1 MIATLTLRKPTEAR
15 DIARLLLQG
24 YPEHRVFALHG
35 GLGAGKTTLIK
46 AFCAV
51 LGVGDHTSSPSFS
64 IVNEYRSAA
73 GNPIYH
79 LDLYR
84 LREARELHDIGVDRF
99 VDLTP
104 LSGTKAGNF
113 AVAWVLTKF
122 TEPLRFAVTATATP
136 SIARFVGRAPPKG
149 GKH

>member
-73 GNPIYH
+73 GDPIYH

-84 LREARELHDIGVDRF
+84 LREARELHDIGVEEYLDSGHYCF
-99 VDLTP
+99 IEWPELAEELLPPGTLHLT
-104 LSGTKAGNF
+104 
-113 AVAWVLTKF
+113 LT
-122 TEPLRFAVTATATP
+122 ETANGART
-136 SIARFVGRAPPKG
+136 IALAEGA
-149 GKH
+149 